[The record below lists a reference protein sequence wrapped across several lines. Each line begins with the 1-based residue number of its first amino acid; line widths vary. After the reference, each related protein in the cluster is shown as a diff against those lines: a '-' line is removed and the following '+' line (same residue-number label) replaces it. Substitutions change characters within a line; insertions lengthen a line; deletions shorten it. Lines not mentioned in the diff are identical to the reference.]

1 MQGNLARWQQNGR
14 CVHLT
19 LQRNLSQILATRP
32 MGSSEREFSS
42 ASVFDVINMLKR
54 NMVARAAV
62 DMIDDDQGVVALRE
76 CNVVIRLR

>member
-1 MQGNLARWQQNGR
+1 
-14 CVHLT
+14 
-19 LQRNLSQILATRP
+19 

-62 DMIDDDQGVVALRE
+62 DMIDGDQGVVALRE